1 MPSAHRL
8 SNRTSLRLK
17 ELAGEKRICALLEA
31 IKNSISLTET
41 GILAAERAKNV
52 VSAHD
57 DMILSVREAERKQHN
72 FSFGSIAPAPIWNL
86 TPILSEIF
94 PGKTVSSD
102 LRETELIQGL
112 DDGTYNLIV
121 LLRPIEKK
129 YRRKGALQKHSPYKR
144 KPFRAFAVRSPLFK
158 PDFPAPKRPCR
169 RWRTSLFSFIQSP
182 VLFFNA
188 PCVIADTF
196 NFAASIFSFRHS
208 VFSPI
213 FLTKQPQRAAWLKVK

>member
-1 MPSAHRL
+1 MEFYQLRQLIAFAECGNLSKAAETVHTSQSALSRL
-8 SNRTSLRLK
+8 MKN
-17 ELAGEKRICALLEA
+17 LEA
-31 IKNSISLTET
+31 ELDVPLFMRTKNSISLTET

-94 PGKTVSSD
+94 PGKTVNSD
-102 LRETELIQGL
+102 LREPETELIQEL

-158 PDFPAPKRPCR
+158 PDFPAPKRACR
-169 RWRTSLFSFIQSP
+169 RKKKKNMRSFGS
-182 VLFFNA
+182 
-188 PCVIADTF
+188 D
-196 NFAASIFSFRHS
+196 
-208 VFSPI
+208 
-213 FLTKQPQRAAWLKVK
+213 

>member
-1 MPSAHRL
+1 MK
-8 SNRTSLRLK
+8 N
-17 ELAGEKRICALLEA
+17 LEA
-31 IKNSISLTET
+31 ELDVPLFMRTQNSISLTET

-57 DMILSVREAERKQHN
+57 DMILSVLEAERKQHN

-102 LRETELIQGL
+102 LRESETELMQGL
-112 DDGTYNLIV
+112 NGGTYNLIV

-144 KPFRAFAVRSPLFK
+144 KPFRAFAVRSPPFK
-158 PDFPAPKRPCR
+158 PDFPVPKKPCR
-169 RWRTSLFSFIQSP
+169 RKKNMRSFGS
-182 VLFFNA
+182 
-188 PCVIADTF
+188 D
-196 NFAASIFSFRHS
+196 
-208 VFSPI
+208 
-213 FLTKQPQRAAWLKVK
+213 